1 MVRRKKHLNRV
12 EKTLLYRAVTGLGTV
27 NLMHACYV
35 TQTFAPHFH
44 EGYCLGIIEKGA
56 LGFRYMGENLVAPAG
71 SVNLAVP
78 GAVHTGQ
85 AADEAGWTYRMFYLD
100 ADLLISAATQMAG
113 KHAPL
118 PFHPGGF
125 ESI

>member
-27 NLMHACYV
+27 NLMHARYV

-44 EGYCLGIIEKGA
+44 EGYCLGVIEKGA

-78 GAVHTGQ
+78 GAKCTPVRPPMKP
-85 AADEAGWTYRMFYLD
+85 AGPIACSTWMPTC
-100 ADLLISAATQMAG
+100 
-113 KHAPL
+113 
-118 PFHPGGF
+118 
-125 ESI
+125 